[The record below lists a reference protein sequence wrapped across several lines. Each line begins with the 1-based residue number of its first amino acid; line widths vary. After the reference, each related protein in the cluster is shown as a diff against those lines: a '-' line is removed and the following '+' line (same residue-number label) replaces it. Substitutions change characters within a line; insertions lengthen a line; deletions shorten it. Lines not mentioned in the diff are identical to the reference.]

1 MDHFGFKQ
9 GEMYVEDLAIR
20 EIADQVG
27 TPFYCYSTET
37 LIRHYTVFCEAFIDH
52 DFLLCYAVKAN
63 TNQAIIKTLAA
74 QGSGADVVSEG
85 ELRRALKAGIPAQK
99 IVYSGVAKTEREMTF
114 ALEQDIFQFN
124 VESVPELEQLSRVAD
139 SMGKVAAIAFRINPD
154 VDAKTH
160 AKISTGKS
168 ENKFGVPWTSAREIY
183 ALAAKLPGIRVQG
196 VDLHIGSQLTDL
208 APFAEAFQ
216 RIVSLIEDLRADGHD
231 ISVLDLGGGLGIPYD
246 REVSKPPLPLE
257 YGEMVTKIV
266 GHLGCKIIIEPGR
279 LLVGNAGVLVS
290 KVIYVKEGENRK
302 FLIIDAAM
310 NDLVRPS
317 MYDAYHEIVAVA
329 ESEPPVSGDAVA
341 NSVTYDVVGPVCET
355 GDTFAR
361 DRQLPELK
369 RGELVVIR
377 SAGAY
382 GAVMASTYNTRR
394 LIPEVLVKGSNYA
407 IIRPRPDYDDIIGL
421 DKIPEWLD

>member
-9 GEMYVEDLAIR
+9 GEIYAEDLPVSSLA
-20 EIADQVG
+20 AQVG

-37 LIRHYTVFCEAFIDH
+37 LIRHYNVFSQAFSGH

-63 TNQAIIKTLAA
+63 TNQAIIKTLAD
-74 QGSGADVVSEG
+74 QGAGADVVSEG
-85 ELRRALKAGIPAQK
+85 ELRRALNAGIPPEK
-99 IVYSGVAKTEREMTF
+99 IVYSGVAKTKQEMHF
-114 ALEQDIFQFN
+114 ALEQSIFQFN
-124 VESVPELEQLSRVAD
+124 VESEPELHQLSAVA
-139 SMGKVAAIAFRINPD
+139 SHMSKTAAIAFRINPD

-168 ENKFGVPWTSAREIY
+168 ENKFGIPLSRARDIY
-183 ALAAKLPGIRVQG
+183 GTAAKLPGIRVQG

-216 RIVSLIEDLRADGHD
+216 RIVTLVEDLRADGHD
-231 ISVLDLGGGLGIPYD
+231 ISVIDLGGGLGIPYN
-246 REVSKPPLPLE
+246 RESSKPPLPTE
-257 YGEMVTKIV
+257 YGQMAKQII

-279 LLVGNAGVLVS
+279 LLVGNAGILVS
-290 KVIYVKEGENRK
+290 KVIYVKQGEGRK

-317 MYDAYHEIVAVA
+317 MYDAYHEIVAVK
-329 ESEPPVSGDAVA
+329 EHEGPTSL
-341 NSVTYDVVGPVCET
+341 YDIVGPVCET

-361 DRQLPELK
+361 DRELPDLTS
-369 RGELVVIR
+369 GDLVAIR

-382 GAVMASTYNTRR
+382 GAVMSSTYNTRR
-394 LIPEVLVKGSNYA
+394 LIPEVLVKGGKYA
-407 IIRPRPDYDDIIGL
+407 IIRARPTYDDIIGL
-421 DKIPEWLD
+421 DDLAAWQN

>member
-9 GEMYVEDLAIR
+9 GEIYAEDLPVSAL
-20 EIADQVG
+20 AAQVG

-37 LIRHYTVFCEAFIDH
+37 LIRHYNVFSQAFSGH

-63 TNQAIIKTLAA
+63 TNQAIIKTLAD
-74 QGSGADVVSEG
+74 QGAGADVVSEG
-85 ELRRALKAGIPAQK
+85 ELRRALNAGIPPEK
-99 IVYSGVAKTEREMTF
+99 IVYSGVAKTKQEMHF
-114 ALEQDIFQFN
+114 ALEQGIFQFN
-124 VESVPELEQLSRVAD
+124 VESEPELHQLSAVA
-139 SMGKVAAIAFRINPD
+139 SHMGKTAAIAFRINPD

-168 ENKFGVPWTSAREIY
+168 ENKFGIPLSRARDIY
-183 ALAAKLPGIRVQG
+183 GTAAKLPGIRVQG

-216 RIVSLIEDLRADGHD
+216 RIVTLVEDLRADGHD
-231 ISVLDLGGGLGIPYD
+231 ISVIDLGGGLGIPYD
-246 REVSKPPLPLE
+246 RESSKPPLPTE
-257 YGEMVTKIV
+257 YGQMAKQII

-279 LLVGNAGVLVS
+279 LLVGNAGILVS
-290 KVIYVKEGENRK
+290 KVIYVKQGEGRK

-317 MYDAYHEIVAVA
+317 MYDAYHEIVAVK
-329 ESEPPVSGDAVA
+329 EHEGPTSL
-341 NSVTYDVVGPVCET
+341 YDIVGPVCET

-361 DRQLPELK
+361 DRELPDLTS
-369 RGELVVIR
+369 GDLVAIR

-382 GAVMASTYNTRR
+382 GAVMSSTYNTRR
-394 LIPEVLVKGSNYA
+394 LIPEVLVKGGKYA
-407 IIRPRPDYDDIIGL
+407 IIRARPTYDDIIGL
-421 DKIPEWLD
+421 DDLAAWQD